1 MIINDIN
8 KTLYFTV
15 KGVQFMLTG
24 TRKCS
29 NGTWQVSIKNVK
41 SGKFTDMGYDKY
53 MRILK
58 NSKL

>member
-1 MIINDIN
+1 MNDSH
-8 KTLYFTV
+8 LYFTV